1 MMIIGIRQVEVE
13 EDIDQNSETF
23 EMEMEIENSN
33 QGSYTTFIEMS
44 VYSLSIEKINFIVN
58 FEMIDIF
65 YLDIEELPE
74 AVMQLHAGQ
83 YLAHRGKI
91 IYYGIKK

>member
-44 VYSLSIEKINFIVN
+44 VYLLSIYFIN
-58 FEMIDIF
+58 M
-65 YLDIEELPE
+65 
-74 AVMQLHAGQ
+74 
-83 YLAHRGKI
+83 K
-91 IYYGIKK
+91 